1 MFRFTIRE
9 LALVTVVVAMG
20 VGWYADRHAIWYR
33 WAIVK
38 DRESMFKNYLS
49 RRGVAVNYIGPHAVS
64 IGPRSDSLP
73 VAKQFHESE
82 N

>member
-1 MFRFTIRE
+1 MFRFTICE
-9 LALVTVVVAMG
+9 LVLVTALVAMG
-20 VGWYADRHAIWYR
+20 AGWYADRHAIWWR
-33 WAIVK
+33 WAIAK
-38 DRESMFKNYLS
+38 DRESTLKSYLS
-49 RRGVAVNYIGPHAVS
+49 RRGVTVNYIGPHSVS